1 MKKQIKL
8 KKEDILFIVALKEE
22 TGNLFKDLDLIYCG
36 VGKVNATYY
45 LTSELTKR
53 KLQNKLPK
61 YIINFGSCGSKKFKK
76 GELIASNKF
85 IQRDMDA
92 TIFNYKLGETPSE
105 KNIPKI
111 IEHNKIIND
120 LKYGIC
126 GSGDNFATK
135 ESEIKEIDLF
145 DMEAYALAKV
155 CYFENIDFISIKYV
169 TDGLNEEG
177 GKDWDKKIIDAP
189 NSFKNYIYGNLLKN
203 DDDKKIS
210 KGKNKR
216 REKMK
221 QKRNSKKKITK
232 K

>member
-1 MKKQIKL
+1 M
-8 KKEDILFIVALKEE
+8 
-22 TGNLFKDLDLIYCG
+22 
-36 VGKVNATYY
+36 
-45 LTSELTKR
+45 
-53 KLQNKLPK
+53 
-61 YIINFGSCGSKKFKK
+61 
-76 GELIASNKF
+76 
-85 IQRDMDA
+85 
-92 TIFNYKLGETPSE
+92 
-105 KNIPKI
+105 
-111 IEHNKIIND
+111 H
-120 LKYGIC
+120 
-126 GSGDNFATK
+126 
-135 ESEIKEIDLF
+135 
-145 DMEAYALAKV
+145 LAKV